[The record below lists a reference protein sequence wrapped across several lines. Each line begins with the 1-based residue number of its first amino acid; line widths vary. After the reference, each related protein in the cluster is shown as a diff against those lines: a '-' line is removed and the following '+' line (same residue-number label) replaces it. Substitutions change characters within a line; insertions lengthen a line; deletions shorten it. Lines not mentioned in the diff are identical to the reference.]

1 MSILTAE
8 IIEKVHSLPDLD
20 KIQLV
25 ELLMA
30 DLDQPDPEIDR
41 LWAEEA
47 KRRWEAIQKGS
58 PTFSMQET
66 FGQYR

>member
-1 MSILTAE
+1 MSTLTVE
-8 IIEKVHSLPDLD
+8 IVEKVHQLPDLD
-20 KIQLV
+20 KLQLV

-41 LWAEEA
+41 PWIAEA
-47 KRRWEAIQKGS
+47 NRRWEAIQKDA

-66 FGQYR
+66 FGRYR

>member
-1 MSILTAE
+1 MSTLTPELVDKA
-8 IIEKVHSLPDLD
+8 HRLPDLD

-41 LWAEEA
+41 LWVAEA
-47 KRRWEAIQKGS
+47 NQRWEAIQKGA
-58 PTFSMQET
+58 PTCSLKET
-66 FGQYR
+66 FGKYR